1 MATPAST
8 LSRRLAW
15 VGFALAGV
23 VVYGVLGYWRLEGW
37 SFLDALYMT
46 ITTLTT
52 VGFREVREL
61 DTSGRIFTL
70 SLLVL
75 GVGVLLTG
83 ISFTAA
89 VLAEAELGGRSRRR
103 RMERRI
109 AALHHH
115 YIVCA
120 YGRVGRAAVREL
132 EAAGA
137 PFIVLDPDDALEER
151 MTEDGIA
158 YLIDDPSL
166 EPALRAAGVERARA
180 LLCAVDS
187 DATNVYITLTARQLN
202 PDLFIVA
209 RASEPGSAER
219 LERAGADRVVS
230 PYVSSG
236 RHMVRMASDPSIVDL
251 FDEGSSARRSVP
263 VTERVVDEPSE
274 LRGRV
279 IGDVG
284 VPVLAI
290 RRADGSTIA
299 NPASDVTLG
308 TGDVVLLLQTTE
320 LAPGRSGADLSSTR
334 GSAPSGPGTRPR

>member
-1 MATPAST
+1 MARIASS
-8 LSRRLAW
+8 LGRRLSW
-15 VGFALAGV
+15 VGVALAGL
-23 VVYGVLGYWRLEGW
+23 VVYGVVGYWRFEGW
-37 SFLDALYMT
+37 SFLDAVYMT

-83 ISFTAA
+83 ISLTAA
-89 VLAEAELGGRSRRR
+89 VLAEAEIGGRSRRK
-103 RMERRI
+103 RMGRRI
-109 AALHHH
+109 GTMRDH

-132 EAAGA
+132 ERAGA
-137 PFIVLDPDDALEER
+137 PFVVLDPNEELEER
-151 MTEDGIA
+151 MSEDGIA

-166 EPALRAAGVERARA
+166 EPALRDAGVERARA

-251 FDEGSSARRSVP
+251 FDEGSGGRRSVP
-263 VTERVVDEPSE
+263 VTERVVDDASE
-274 LRGRV
+274 LCGRTV
-279 IGDVG
+279 AQVDASI
-284 VPVLAI
+284 LAV
-290 RRADGSTIA
+290 RRADGSTVP
-299 NPASDVTLG
+299 NPGADIQLED
-308 TGDVVLLLQTTE
+308 GDVVLLLQT
-320 LAPGRSGADLSSTR
+320 
-334 GSAPSGPGTRPR
+334 

>member
-1 MATPAST
+1 MLPVVRSRSAPADAHLSRTPGAVGYRPNMAGTPST
-8 LSRRLAW
+8 LVRRLAW
-15 VGFALAGV
+15 VGVALAGV
-23 VVYGVLGYWRLEGW
+23 VTYGILGYWQLEGW
-37 SFLDALYMT
+37 SFLDAVYMT

-70 SLLVL
+70 SLLIL
-75 GVGVLLTG
+75 GVGVLLVG

-89 VLAEAELGGRSRRR
+89 VLAEAEIGGRSRRK

-109 AALHHH
+109 ASMHDH

-132 EAAGA
+132 EAAGL
-137 PFIVLDPDDALEER
+137 PFIVLDPNEELQER
-151 MTEDGIA
+151 MNEDGVA

-166 EPALRAAGVERARA
+166 EPALHEAGVERARA

-187 DATNVYITLTARQLN
+187 DATNVFITLTARHLN

-236 RHMVRMASDPSIVDL
+236 RHMVRMAQDPSIVDV
-251 FDEGSSARRSVP
+251 FDAGSTAERAVP
-263 VTERVVDEPSE
+263 VTERTVVAGSALE
-274 LRGRV
+274 GRAV
-279 IGDVG
+279 ADVG
-284 VPVLAI
+284 APVLAV
-290 RRADGSTIA
+290 RRADGSTVA
-299 NPASDVTLG
+299 NPMPAARLAV
-308 TGDVVLLLQTTE
+308 GDIVLVLE
-320 LAPGRSGADLSSTR
+320 A
-334 GSAPSGPGTRPR
+334 

>member
-1 MATPAST
+1 MTTPVSSLT
-8 LSRRLAW
+8 RRLAW
-15 VGFALAGV
+15 VGGALACV
-23 VVYGVLGYWRLEGW
+23 VVYGVAGYWWLEGW

-61 DTSGRIFTL
+61 DTSGRLFTL
-70 SLLVL
+70 SLLIL
-75 GVGVLLTG
+75 GVGVLLVG

-89 VLAEAELGGRSRRR
+89 VLAEAEIGGRSRRR

-109 AALHHH
+109 ASMHGH

-132 EAAGA
+132 EAAGV
-137 PFIVLDPDDALEER
+137 PFVVVDPDEELEER
-151 MTEDGIA
+151 MNADGVA

-166 EPALRAAGVERARA
+166 EPALREVGVERARA

-219 LERAGADRVVS
+219 LERAGANRVVS

-236 RHMVRMASDPSIVDL
+236 RHMVRMASDPSIVDV
-251 FDEGSSARRSVP
+251 FDAGSGASRSLP
-263 VTERVVDEPSE
+263 VTERIVDGGSD
-274 LRGRV
+274 LRGKP
-279 IGDVG
+279 VG
-284 VPVLAI
+284 ALDAPVLAV
-290 RRADGSTIA
+290 RRADGTTMT
-299 NPASDVTLG
+299 NPDADVRLDL
-308 TGDVVLLLQTTE
+308 GDVVLLLH
-320 LAPGRSGADLSSTR
+320 S
-334 GSAPSGPGTRPR
+334 